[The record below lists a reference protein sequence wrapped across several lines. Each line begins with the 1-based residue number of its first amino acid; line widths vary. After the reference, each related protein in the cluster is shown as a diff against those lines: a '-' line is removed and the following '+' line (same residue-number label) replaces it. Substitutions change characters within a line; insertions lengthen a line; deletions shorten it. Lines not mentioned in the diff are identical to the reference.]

1 VTIGPAD
8 VEAAAARIGG
18 RVRRT
23 PVVEVDGAEL
33 RSGHPVVL
41 KLELLQH
48 AGSFKPRGAFNRV
61 LGEAE
66 PPAALV
72 AASGGNHGVAVAHV
86 GRVLSLPAEVFVPEL
101 TPPTKLERITALGA
115 RLVVGG
121 AVYDDAQ
128 AAATARAAETGAL
141 LVHPYD
147 HPLVVAGQGTLARE
161 LDEQAPE
168 VDTVL
173 VAVGGGGLIA
183 GVAAWFGGR
192 VEVVGVEPERIPALH
207 DGLAAGHPVD
217 VEVSGVAADSLGAR
231 RIGDAPW
238 AVASVH
244 VHQVALVT
252 DDAIREAQR
261 WLWAYVRLVTEPGG
275 AAALAALRSGAY
287 RPLHGE
293 RLAVVVCGSNTD
305 PSTVLQAD

>member
-1 VTIGPAD
+1 MTIGPAD
-8 VEAAAARIGG
+8 VEAAAGRIGG

-23 PVVEVDGAEL
+23 PVLEVDGAEL
-33 RSGHPVVL
+33 GVGHPVVL

-61 LGEAE
+61 LGEPE

-86 GRVLSLPAEVFVPEL
+86 GRSLGIPAEVFVPEL
-101 TPPTKLERITALGA
+101 TPPTKLERIAALGA
-115 RLVVGG
+115 QLVVGG
-121 AVYDDAQ
+121 SVYDDAQ

-147 HPLVVAGQGTLARE
+147 HPLVVAGQGTMGRE
-161 LDEQAPE
+161 LGEQATE

-192 VEVVGVEPERIPALH
+192 VEVVGVEPERIPALY
-207 DGLAAGHPVD
+207 DALAAGHPVD
-217 VEVSGVAADSLGAR
+217 VDVSGIAADSLGAR
-231 RIGDAPW
+231 RIGAAPW
-238 AVASVH
+238 AVASTLVR
-244 VHQVALVT
+244 QVALVT

-261 WLWAYVRLVTEPGG
+261 WLWDQVRLVAEPGG

-287 RPLHGE
+287 RPRPGE

-305 PSTVLQAD
+305 PSSVTSA